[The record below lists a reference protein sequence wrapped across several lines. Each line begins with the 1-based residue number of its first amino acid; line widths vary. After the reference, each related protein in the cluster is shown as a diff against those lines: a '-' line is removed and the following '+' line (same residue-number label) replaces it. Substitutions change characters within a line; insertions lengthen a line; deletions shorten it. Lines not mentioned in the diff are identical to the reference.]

1 MHLSNVK
8 NVWNERGETKNEFIR
23 IFVQVRELYE
33 VRNISGNSMLI
44 FYLPIECNGTQN
56 LCL

>member
-23 IFVQVRELYE
+23 ISVTSEGVCMR
-33 VRNISGNSMLI
+33 
-44 FYLPIECNGTQN
+44 
-56 LCL
+56 